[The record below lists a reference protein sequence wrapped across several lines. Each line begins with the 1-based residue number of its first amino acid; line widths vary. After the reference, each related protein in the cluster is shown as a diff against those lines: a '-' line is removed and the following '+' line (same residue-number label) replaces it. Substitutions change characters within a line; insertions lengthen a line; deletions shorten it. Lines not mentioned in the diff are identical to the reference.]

1 MLVRTMAEA
10 LDLGFSRIQFTPD
23 LMPADIVGTNIIVE
37 EGGERRFRFQQGPIF
52 SNLVLADEINR
63 ATPKT
68 QSALLEA
75 MQEHRVTVAK
85 QQYTLSEPFFV
96 LATQNP
102 LEMEGTYPLPE
113 AQLDRFFFKIDV
125 PFPSEEDL
133 IAIMDRTTG
142 TEQPQVG
149 KAATG
154 ADVLAMQR
162 VARDVP
168 IASHVMA
175 YAIRILRAT
184 HPDTERVPGDR
195 QELRPLRRIAPRRAG
210 HGAGRED
217 PRPARRPLQ
226 RRVRRCP
233 GSCAAGAAASGHPQL
248 RGRGR
253 GNQHRFGRAR
263 DHRRDAHRT
272 SRVAVLCRGSPSS
285 VRSGQSALDGRTGRR
300 GRSCARRCSANLA
313 ASALAGATS
322 EGIRPPSGRS
332 ARPAGLAR
340 HSRSHG
346 GRAHDRSERA
356 VLFDE
361 TFLRR
366 LEQLELASRR
376 MTAGRMKGERRS
388 VRRGQS
394 VEFADYRNYAVGDDL
409 RQLDWNA
416 YARLE
421 KLFVKLFV
429 EEEDVTVHLLV
440 DASRSMDY
448 GEPNKLDAA
457 RRAAAALGYLG
468 LASMDRV
475 SVAFLGDGAATGMRP
490 MRGKRRALELFKF
503 LSEPRPERLTGLAS
517 AARAYAG
524 RIRGRGPML
533 LISDLMD
540 PGYLDALRDLA
551 GTRCQLSVLHMLA
564 PDELEP
570 RGPAGRAP
578 GRQRD
583 GPCRRGL
590 R

>member
-1 MLVRTMAEA
+1 M
-10 LDLGFSRIQFTPD
+10 
-23 LMPADIVGTNIIVE
+23 
-37 EGGERRFRFQQGPIF
+37 
-52 SNLVLADEINR
+52 
-63 ATPKT
+63 
-68 QSALLEA
+68 
-75 MQEHRVTVAK
+75 
-85 QQYTLSEPFFV
+85 
-96 LATQNP
+96 
-102 LEMEGTYPLPE
+102 
-113 AQLDRFFFKIDV
+113 
-125 PFPSEEDL
+125 
-133 IAIMDRTTG
+133 TT
-142 TEQPQVG
+142 
-149 KAATG
+149 A
-154 ADVLAMQR
+154 
-162 VARDVP
+162 
-168 IASHVMA
+168 
-175 YAIRILRAT
+175 
-184 HPDTERVPGDR
+184 
-195 QELRPLRRIAPRRAG
+195 
-210 HGAGRED
+210 
-217 PRPARRPLQ
+217 
-226 RRVRRCP
+226 
-233 GSCAAGAAASGHPQL
+233 
-248 RGRGR
+248 
-253 GNQHRFGRAR
+253 
-263 DHRRDAHRT
+263 
-272 SRVAVLCRGSPSS
+272 
-285 VRSGQSALDGRTGRR
+285 
-300 GRSCARRCSANLA
+300 
-313 ASALAGATS
+313 
-322 EGIRPPSGRS
+322 
-332 ARPAGLAR
+332 
-340 HSRSHG
+340 
-346 GRAHDRSERA
+346 ERA

-376 MTAGRMKGERRS
+376 MTAGRVKGERRS

-490 MRGKRRALELFKF
+490 MRGKRRALELFRF
-503 LSEPRPERLTGLAS
+503 LSEPRPERLTGLAA

-570 RGPAGRAP
+570 QVPPDARLVDNETGHAVEVSGDDDLVERYGA
-578 GRQRD
+578 RLAEWQD
-583 GPCRRGL
+583 EIAAFVSRRGGAYVQVPSDLDLSDLLFDVL
-590 R
+590 RRRRVVE